1 MPAATDVVE
10 NSSSVPKDDQWKKK
24 VDNTLSAKSPFS
36 SEVIEKSE
44 KHHGKNIH
52 INIQNGVYNHG
63 FMEEQEIGTGTVH
76 GRADSVPNTKFIKSG
91 KGSER
96 RRIVSKSGDCNTKL
110 YRVNK
115 KNRRFMQDVFTTMVD
130 MQWRFVFFAFT
141 ASFILSWFGF
151 GIIWWII
158 AYVHGDYL
166 PENMNN
172 STFIP
177 CILANKNFAS
187 AFLFSQETMHT
198 IGYGSRQTTEEC
210 PEAIILQCV
219 QSVWGVL
226 IQACMAGIVFA
237 KLARPKCRTNTIVFS
252 KQAVICRRNGH
263 LFLLFRVANMRSS
276 HLLEAHARAQ
286 LVQKVS
292 TEEGEVIHFHQEELK
307 VGTQLSGEED
317 RALLLWP
324 LIIAHRID
332 EESPLWRMSPQD
344 IQSTNFEI
352 IVTLE
357 GIVEPTGNTTQA
369 RSSYLPQEIL
379 WGQRFQNVVSYAE
392 KEGVYAIDCSNID
405 LTVPD
410 DTPKMSACHFEKV
423 LSRGKVTG
431 EDHFDDGY
439 GEKVKVMKQLA
450 NESCCRSPL

>member
-1 MPAATDVVE
+1 MKISQTNGVCNFGFIE
-10 NSSSVPKDDQWKKK
+10 DQEISKGTVRQRSGSIPDTKF
-24 VDNTLSAKSPFS
+24 LQS
-36 SEVIEKSE
+36 
-44 KHHGKNIH
+44 GKN
-52 INIQNGVYNHG
+52 
-63 FMEEQEIGTGTVH
+63 T
-76 GRADSVPNTKFIKSG
+76 
-91 KGSER
+91 ER

-110 YRVNK
+110 YRVSEKNK
-115 KNRRFMQDVFTTMVD
+115 RFMQDVFTTMVD
-130 MQWRFVFFAFT
+130 MQWRYVFFAFI
-141 ASFILSWFGF
+141 ASFVLSWFGF
-151 GIIWWII
+151 GIVWWIS
-158 AYVHGDYL
+158 AYIHGDYM
-166 PENMNN
+166 PENISN

-210 PEAIILQCV
+210 PEAIILQCI

-237 KLARPKCRTNTIVFS
+237 KLARPKCRNNTIVFS
-252 KQAVICRRNGH
+252 KQAVICGRNGH

-286 LVQKVS
+286 MVQKVS
-292 TEEGEVIHFHQEELK
+292 TEEGEMIHFHQEELK
-307 VGTQLSGEED
+307 VGTQMSGEED

-357 GIVEPTGNTTQA
+357 GTVEPTGNTTQA

-379 WGQRFQNVVSYAE
+379 WGHRFENSASYAK
-392 KEGVYAIDCSNID
+392 KEGVYAIDCSSID

-410 DTPKMSACHFEKV
+410 DTPRLSAYQLQKYKAREKITFV
-423 LSRGKVTG
+423 EALKNPEYDKNAENV
-431 EDHFDDGY
+431 
-439 GEKVKVMKQLA
+439 
-450 NESCCRSPL
+450 NESESDSEDTMA